1 MSMRSASRSEV
12 PPLAPVSTSA
22 SARRDA
28 AVGQVMRMDAPTVSP
43 DTTLAE
49 ILEIAWQRG
58 TRHVLVMDGPRLVG
72 IISDRDLK
80 RVLRG
85 DGGARSSTTAGDI
98 MTRTV
103 ITISPT
109 ANLTAACDTMVQEAI
124 SALPVVQDGVL
135 RGLITDTEILTHLA
149 RCA

>member
-12 PPLAPVSTSA
+12 APVAPVSTSS

-28 AVGQVMRMDAPTVSP
+28 AVGRVMRPDPPTVSP
-43 DTTLAE
+43 DTTRAD
-49 ILEIAWQRG
+49 ILEIAWHRG
-58 TRHVLVMDGPRLVG
+58 TRHVLVMDGAKLAG

-80 RVLRG
+80 RALTG
-85 DGGARSSTTAGDI
+85 DGSVRDSTTAGDI

-109 ANLTAACDTMVQEAI
+109 RNVTSACDTMVQEAI
-124 SALPVVQDGVL
+124 STLPVVEDGVL
-135 RGLITDTEILTHLA
+135 RGLITDTDILTHLA
-149 RCA
+149 GFA